1 MIFKNC
7 APFTNSMREINNI
20 QVYDAEDIDIVMAM
34 YNLIEHSDVY
44 SKTAENPQQYFKDEP
59 ALDNNNNIIA
69 FLDNNNNIILFKF
82 KRQITEQTRNGG
94 RKDVEIMVPLK
105 LTH

>member
-7 APFTNSMREINNI
+7 ASFTNFMRKMNNI
-20 QVYDAEDIDIVMAM
+20 QVYDAEDIDILMTM

-69 FLDNNNNIILFKF
+69 FLDNNNNIISFKF